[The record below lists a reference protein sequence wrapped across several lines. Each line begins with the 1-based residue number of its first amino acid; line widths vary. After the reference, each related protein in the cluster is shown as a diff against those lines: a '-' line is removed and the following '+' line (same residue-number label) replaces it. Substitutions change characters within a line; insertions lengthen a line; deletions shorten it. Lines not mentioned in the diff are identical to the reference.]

1 MEYDALISVP
11 MRVRCKSA
19 VLEDDGENAKCGK
32 ENTENDGCHKEEF
45 FEAALRVERL
55 HAFSAAQST
64 ADAGSRGLHED
75 DCDEEY

>member
-55 HAFSAAQST
+55 QAFGTAESSAYA
-64 ADAGSRGLHED
+64 SRRRLHED
-75 DCDEEY
+75 DGDEEY